1 MNRIAFYLFVLPLSY
16 LPLYLLYGLS
26 PIIYFICYYVISY
39 RKNVV
44 RLNIQH
50 SFPEKTAKEHEFIIQ
65 AFYLHLSQVIIEG
78 IKNLTI
84 SKKELS
90 KRFKITNPE
99 VVNDLIEKKKS
110 VILIG
115 GHYGNWEWLITSQ
128 AFQFDGKAYGLGMP
142 MSNQFWGQAINSKRE
157 RFGLKVIHSKNYK
170 EALAAEKNPYTL
182 LMLGDQSPGDT
193 HKSYWM
199 NFLNQPTAVQFGT
212 EALANTYDLAVV
224 YFNIEKVR
232 YGRYEMTLTLLTD
245 RPKEQSWGAITQQHT
260 ELLEQQ
266 IRKKPY
272 LWMWSH
278 KRWKR
283 ELPTDLDNLRKEQ
296 EQRFNKYFR

>member
-245 RPKEQSWGAITQQHT
+245 RPKELKWGAITQQHT

-283 ELPTDLDNLRKEQ
+283 ELPTDLNALRIEQ
-296 EQRFNKYFR
+296 EQRFNKSFR

>member
-1 MNRIAFYLFVLPLSY
+1 M
-16 LPLYLLYGLS
+16 
-26 PIIYFICYYVISY
+26 
-39 RKNVV
+39 K
-44 RLNIQH
+44 
-50 SFPEKTAKEHEFIIQ
+50 
-65 AFYLHLSQVIIEG
+65 AFYLHLSQVIVEG

-84 SKKELS
+84 SKSELS

-99 VVNDLIEKKKS
+99 VVNELLKKNKS

-128 AFQFDGKAYGLGMP
+128 AIQFDGKAFGLGMP
-142 MSNQFWGQAINSKRE
+142 MSNKFWGQAINKKRE
-157 RFGLKVIHSKNYK
+157 RFVLKVIHSKNYK
-170 EALAAEKNPYTL
+170 EALAEEKNPYTL

-193 HKSYWM
+193 DKSYWM
-199 NFLNQPTAVQFGT
+199 NFLNQQTAVQFGT

-224 YFNIEKVR
+224 YFNIDKVR
-232 YGRYEMTLTLLTD
+232 YGYYEMTLTLLTD
-245 RPKEQSWGAITQQHT
+245 SPKKLSWGAITEQHT

-266 IRKKPY
+266 IKKNPY

-283 ELPTDLDNLRKEQ
+283 DLPEDLAALKIEQ
-296 EQRFNKYFR
+296 EQRFNKQFR

>member
-245 RPKEQSWGAITQQHT
+245 RPKELKWGAITQQHT

-283 ELPTDLDNLRKEQ
+283 ELPVDLDTLRIEQ
-296 EQRFNKYFR
+296 EQRFNKHFR

>member
-1 MNRIAFYLFVLPLSY
+1 MNRIAYYLFVLPLSY
-16 LPLYLLYGLS
+16 FPLYLLYGLS

-39 RKNVV
+39 RKNIV

-99 VVNDLIEKKKS
+99 VVNDLLKVQKS
-110 VILIG
+110 VILVG
-115 GHYGNWEWLITSQ
+115 GHCGNWEWLITSQ
-128 AFQFDGKAYGLGMP
+128 AFQFDGKAFGLGMP
-142 MSNQFWGQAINSKRE
+142 MSNKFWGQAINNKRE

-193 HKSYWM
+193 NKSYWM
-199 NFLNQPTAVQFGT
+199 NFLNQQTAVQFGT

-224 YFNIEKVR
+224 YFNIDKVH

-245 RPKEQSWGAITQQHT
+245 SPKELKWGAITQQHT

-283 ELPTDLDNLRKEQ
+283 ELPEDLDSLKIEQ
-296 EQRFNKYFR
+296 EQRFNEQFR

>member
-50 SFPEKTAKEHEFIIQ
+50 SFPEKTAKEHEFIMQ

-142 MSNQFWGQAINSKRE
+142 MSNQFWGQAINNKRE

-245 RPKEQSWGAITQQHT
+245 RPKEQSWGAITKQHT

-283 ELPTDLDNLRKEQ
+283 ELPVDLDTLRKEQ
-296 EQRFNKYFR
+296 EQRFNKHFR

>member
-1 MNRIAFYLFVLPLSY
+1 MNRIAYYLFVLPLSY

-50 SFPEKTAKEHEFIIQ
+50 SFPEKTAKEHEFIMQ

-99 VVNDLIEKKKS
+99 VVNDLLKVQKS
-110 VILIG
+110 VILVG

-128 AFQFDGKAYGLGMP
+128 AFQFDGKAFGLGMP
-142 MSNQFWGQAINSKRE
+142 MSNKFWGQAITNKRE

-170 EALAAEKNPYTL
+170 EALVEEKNPYTL

-193 HKSYWM
+193 NKSYWM
-199 NFLNQPTAVQFGT
+199 NFLNQQTAVQFGT

-224 YFNIEKVR
+224 YFNIDKVR
-232 YGRYEMTLTLLTD
+232 YGYYEVTLTLLTD
-245 RPKEQSWGAITQQHT
+245 SPKELSWGAITQQHT
-260 ELLEQQ
+260 ELLEKQ
-266 IRKKPY
+266 INEKPY

-283 ELPTDLDNLRKEQ
+283 ELPEDLDALKIEQ
-296 EQRFNKYFR
+296 VRRFNEQFR

>member
-1 MNRIAFYLFVLPLSY
+1 MNRIAYYLFVLPLSY

-39 RKNVV
+39 RKNIV

-84 SKKELS
+84 SQKELS
-90 KRFKITNPE
+90 KQFKITNPE
-99 VVNDLIEKKKS
+99 VVNDLLKVQKS
-110 VILIG
+110 VILVG

-128 AFQFDGKAYGLGMP
+128 AFQFDGKAFGLGMP
-142 MSNQFWGQAINSKRE
+142 MSNKFWGQAINNKRE

-193 HKSYWM
+193 NKSYWM
-199 NFLNQPTAVQFGT
+199 NFLNQQTAVQFGT

-245 RPKEQSWGAITQQHT
+245 SPKELKWGAITQQHT

-283 ELPTDLDNLRKEQ
+283 ELPEDLDSLRIEQ
-296 EQRFNKYFR
+296 EQRFNKQFR

>member
-65 AFYLHLSQVIIEG
+65 VFYLHLSQVIIEG

-99 VVNDLIEKKKS
+99 VVNDLLKVQKS

-142 MSNQFWGQAINSKRE
+142 MSNQFWGQAINNKRE

-245 RPKEQSWGAITQQHT
+245 RPKELKWGAITQQHT

-283 ELPTDLDNLRKEQ
+283 ELPTDLDNLRIEQ
-296 EQRFNKYFR
+296 EQRFNKSFR

>member
-16 LPLYLLYGLS
+16 LPLYLLYGLR

-232 YGRYEMTLTLLTD
+232 YGRYEMKLTLLTD

-283 ELPTDLDNLRKEQ
+283 ELPVDLDTLRIEQ
-296 EQRFNKYFR
+296 EQRFNKHFR

>member
-1 MNRIAFYLFVLPLSY
+1 MNRIAYYLFVLPLSY

-39 RKNVV
+39 RKNIV
-44 RLNIQH
+44 RLNIQN
-50 SFPEKTAKEHEFIIQ
+50 SFPEKTAKEHEFIMQ
-65 AFYLHLSQVIIEG
+65 AFYLHLSQVIVEG

-90 KRFKITNPE
+90 RRFKITNPE
-99 VVNDLIEKKKS
+99 VVNDLLKVQKS
-110 VILIG
+110 VILVG

-128 AFQFDGKAYGLGMP
+128 AFQFDGKAFGLGMP
-142 MSNQFWGQAINSKRE
+142 MSNQFWGQAINNKRE

-170 EALAAEKNPYTL
+170 EELAAEKNPYTL

-193 HKSYWM
+193 NKSYWM
-199 NFLNQPTAVQFGT
+199 NFLNQQTAVQFGT

-232 YGRYEMTLTLLTD
+232 YGYYEMTLTLLTD
-245 RPKEQSWGAITQQHT
+245 KPKEMSWGAITLQQT

-266 IRKKPY
+266 INKKPY

-283 ELPTDLDNLRKEQ
+283 ELPIDLNALRIEQ
-296 EQRFNKYFR
+296 EQRFNKSFR

>member
-1 MNRIAFYLFVLPLSY
+1 MNRIAYYLFVLPLSY

-39 RKNVV
+39 RKNIV
-44 RLNIQH
+44 RLNIQN
-50 SFPEKTAKEHEFIIQ
+50 SFPEKTAKEHEFIMQ

-84 SKKELS
+84 SEKELS
-90 KRFKITNPE
+90 KQFKITNPK
-99 VVNDLIEKKKS
+99 VVNDLLKVQKS
-110 VILIG
+110 VILVG

-128 AFQFDGKAYGLGMP
+128 AFQFDGKAFGLGMP
-142 MSNQFWGQAINSKRE
+142 MSNKFWGQAINNKRE

-170 EALAAEKNPYTL
+170 EALAAEKKPYTL

-193 HKSYWM
+193 NKSYWTK
-199 NFLNQPTAVQFGT
+199 FLNQQTAVQFGT
-212 EALANTYDLAVV
+212 ESLANTYDLAVV

-232 YGRYEMTLTLLTD
+232 YGYYEMTLTLLTD
-245 RPKEQSWGAITQQHT
+245 SPKNLNWGAITQQHT

-266 IRKKPY
+266 INKKPY

-283 ELPTDLDNLRKEQ
+283 DLPEDLDALKIEQ
-296 EQRFNKYFR
+296 ERRFNEQFR

>member
-1 MNRIAFYLFVLPLSY
+1 MSRIAYYLFVIPLSY
-16 LPLYLLYGLS
+16 LPLYLLYSLS
-26 PIIYFICYYVISY
+26 PIIYFFCYYVFSY

-44 RLNIQH
+44 KLNIQN
-50 SFPEKTAKEHEFIIQ
+50 SFPEKSSKEHEFIMK
-65 AFYLHLSQVIIEG
+65 AFYLHLSQVIVEG

-84 SKKELS
+84 SKNKLS

-99 VVNDLIEKKKS
+99 VVNELLKKNKS

-142 MSNQFWGQAINSKRE
+142 MSNKFWGQAINKKRE

-170 EALAAEKNPYTL
+170 EALAEEKNPYTL

-193 HKSYWM
+193 NKSYWM
-199 NFLNQPTAVQFGT
+199 NFLNQQTAVQFGT
-212 EALANTYDLAVV
+212 EALANTYDLALV
-224 YFNIEKVR
+224 YFNIDKVR
-232 YGRYEMTLTLLTD
+232 YGYYEMTLTLLTD
-245 RPKEQSWGAITQQHT
+245 SPKELSWGAITQQHT

-266 IRKKPY
+266 IKKNPY

-283 ELPTDLDNLRKEQ
+283 DLPEDLEALKIEQ
-296 EQRFNKYFR
+296 EQRFNKQFR

>member
-1 MNRIAFYLFVLPLSY
+1 
-16 LPLYLLYGLS
+16 
-26 PIIYFICYYVISY
+26 
-39 RKNVV
+39 
-44 RLNIQH
+44 
-50 SFPEKTAKEHEFIIQ
+50 
-65 AFYLHLSQVIIEG
+65 
-78 IKNLTI
+78 
-84 SKKELS
+84 
-90 KRFKITNPE
+90 
-99 VVNDLIEKKKS
+99 
-110 VILIG
+110 
-115 GHYGNWEWLITSQ
+115 
-128 AFQFDGKAYGLGMP
+128 MP

-199 NFLNQPTAVQFGT
+199 NFLNQQTAVQFGT

-245 RPKEQSWGAITQQHT
+245 RPKELKWGAITQQHT

-283 ELPTDLDNLRKEQ
+283 ELPTDLDTLRKEQ
-296 EQRFNKYFR
+296 EQRFNKHFR

>member
-1 MNRIAFYLFVLPLSY
+1 MNRIAYYLFVLPLSY

-44 RLNIQH
+44 RLNIQN
-50 SFPEKTAKEHEFIIQ
+50 SFPEKTAKEHEFIMQ

-99 VVNDLIEKKKS
+99 VVNDLLKVQKS
-110 VILIG
+110 VILVG

-128 AFQFDGKAYGLGMP
+128 AFQFDGKAFGLGMP
-142 MSNQFWGQAINSKRE
+142 MSNKFWGKAINNKRE

-170 EALAAEKNPYTL
+170 EALAAENNPYTL
-182 LMLGDQSPGDT
+182 LMLGDQSPGNT
-193 HKSYWM
+193 NKSYWL

-232 YGRYEMTLTLLTD
+232 YGRYEMTLSLLTD
-245 RPKEQSWGAITQQHT
+245 RPKELIWGAITRQHT

-266 IRKKPY
+266 INKKPY

-283 ELPTDLDNLRKEQ
+283 ELPIDLNALRIEQ
-296 EQRFNKYFR
+296 EQQFKKQFR

>member
-142 MSNQFWGQAINSKRE
+142 MSNQFWGQAINNKRE

-260 ELLEQQ
+260 EFLEQQ

-283 ELPTDLDNLRKEQ
+283 ELPVDLDTLRKEQ
-296 EQRFNKYFR
+296 EQRFNKHFR

>member
-1 MNRIAFYLFVLPLSY
+1 MNRIAYYLFVLPLSY

-50 SFPEKTAKEHEFIIQ
+50 SFPEKTAKEHEFIMQ

-99 VVNDLIEKKKS
+99 VVNDLLKVQKS
-110 VILIG
+110 VILVG

-128 AFQFDGKAYGLGMP
+128 AFQFDGKAFGLGMP
-142 MSNQFWGQAINSKRE
+142 MSNKFWGQAITNKRE

-170 EALAAEKNPYTL
+170 EALAEEKNPYTL

-193 HKSYWM
+193 NKSYWM
-199 NFLNQPTAVQFGT
+199 NFLNQQTAVQFGT
-212 EALANTYDLAVV
+212 EALANTYDLALV
-224 YFNIEKVR
+224 YFNI
-232 YGRYEMTLTLLTD
+232 D
-245 RPKEQSWGAITQQHT
+245 
-260 ELLEQQ
+260 
-266 IRKKPY
+266 
-272 LWMWSH
+272 
-278 KRWKR
+278 
-283 ELPTDLDNLRKEQ
+283 
-296 EQRFNKYFR
+296 

>member
-224 YFNIEKVR
+224 YFNIKKVR
-232 YGRYEMTLTLLTD
+232 YGRYEMKLTLLTD

-283 ELPTDLDNLRKEQ
+283 ELPVDLDTLRIEQ
-296 EQRFNKYFR
+296 EQRFNKHFR

>member
-1 MNRIAFYLFVLPLSY
+1 MNRIAYYLFVLPLSY

-50 SFPEKTAKEHEFIIQ
+50 SFPEKTAKEHEFIMQ

-84 SKKELS
+84 SQKELS
-90 KRFKITNPE
+90 KRFKIANPE
-99 VVNDLIEKKKS
+99 VVNDLLKVQKS
-110 VILIG
+110 VILVG

-142 MSNQFWGQAINSKRE
+142 MSNQFWGQAINNKRE

-182 LMLGDQSPGDT
+182 LMLGDQSPGNT
-193 HKSYWM
+193 NKSYWM
-199 NFLNQPTAVQFGT
+199 NFLNQQTAVQFGT

-224 YFNIEKVR
+224 YFNIDKVR
-232 YGRYEMTLTLLTD
+232 YGYYEVALTLLTD
-245 RPKEQSWGAITQQHT
+245 KPKEISWGTITQQHT
-260 ELLEQQ
+260 ELLEKQVVA
-266 IRKKPY
+266 KPY

-283 ELPTDLDNLRKEQ
+283 ELPEDLDALKIEQ
-296 EQRFNKYFR
+296 ERRFNKQFR

>member
-1 MNRIAFYLFVLPLSY
+1 MNKISYYLIVLPLSY

-26 PIIYFICYYVISY
+26 PIIYFLTYYVISY

-44 RLNIQH
+44 KLNIQN
-50 SFPEKTAKEHEFIIQ
+50 SFPDKSAKEQAFIVQ
-65 AFYLHLSQVIIEG
+65 AFYYHLSQVIVEG

-84 SKKELS
+84 SKIELS

-99 VVNDLIEKKKS
+99 LVNDLLKNKKS

-142 MSNQFWGQAINSKRE
+142 MSNQFWGQAVNKKRE
-157 RFGLKVIHSKNYK
+157 RFGLKVIHSQNYK
-170 EALAAEKNPYTL
+170 EALANETNPYTL
-182 LMLGDQSPGDT
+182 LMLGDQSPGDAN
-193 HKSYWM
+193 KSYWM
-199 NFLNQPTAVQFGT
+199 NFLNQETAVQFGT
-212 EALANTYDLAVV
+212 ELLANTYDLAVV
-224 YFNIEKVR
+224 YFNINKVR
-232 YGRYEMTLTLLTD
+232 YGQYEMTLSLISSN
-245 RPKEQSWGAITQQHT
+245 PKELNWGAITQQHT

-266 IRKKPY
+266 IKKNPY

-283 ELPTDLDNLRKEQ
+283 ELPGDLDTLKKEQ
-296 EQRFNKYFR
+296 EQRFNKHFR